1 MIPSINTQETAA
13 RARMDDRLHE
23 AQHYHLARRARQLG
37 ASRPNQAIAASRSGW
52 LFRLAALLSRYRAAV
67 RDSL

>member
-1 MIPSINTQETAA
+1 MIPSIYTQETAA

-37 ASRPNQAIAASRSGW
+37 ASRPNQVITASRSGW
-52 LFRLAALLSRYRAAV
+52 LFWLAAQLSCYRLAAG
-67 RDSL
+67 DSL